1 MKDQLRKGLAFF
13 VRASHLPFMSQLHMT
28 RVAVGCS
35 DYPALEARIA
45 TYAKDGEI
53 RFTTRFKP
61 KRADELIGGWL
72 HFIVKHMLVARVQ
85 ILRFDDRSDGRVDIV
100 CVADLERVH
109 PQPKRAHQ
117 GWRYL
122 ADADAPKGLEDGSG
136 VGELPPE
143 LYRELAGLSLI

>member
-1 MKDQLRKGLAFF
+1 
-13 VRASHLPFMSQLHMT
+13 MSQLHMT

-45 TYAKDGEI
+45 NYAQDGEI

-61 KRADELIGGWL
+61 KRADELIGGKL
-72 HFIVKHMLVARVQ
+72 HFIVKHTLVARVE

-100 CVADLERVH
+100 CVASLERVH

-122 ADADAPKGLEDGSG
+122 IDADAPKGIDDADG
-136 VGELPPE
+136 VGDLPPE

>member
-1 MKDQLRKGLAFF
+1 
-13 VRASHLPFMSQLHMT
+13 MSALHMT
-28 RVAVGCS
+28 RVAVGCT

-45 TYAKDGEI
+45 NYAEGGEI
-53 RFTTRFKP
+53 RFATRFRP
-61 KRADELIGGWL
+61 KRADELIGGKL
-72 HFIVKHMLVARVQ
+72 HFIVKHTLVARVE

-100 CVADLERVH
+100 CVAGLERVH

-122 ADADAPKGLEDGSG
+122 ADADAPKGVGDQSG

-143 LYRELAGLSLI
+143 LYRELAELMLI

>member
-1 MKDQLRKGLAFF
+1 
-13 VRASHLPFMSQLHMT
+13 MT

-35 DYPALEARIA
+35 DYPALQARIEN
-45 TYAKDGEI
+45 YAQDGKI
-53 RFTTRFKP
+53 RFATRFRP
-61 KRADELIGGWL
+61 KRADELVGGKL
-72 HFIVKHMLVARVQ
+72 HFIVKHTLVARVE

-100 CVADLERVH
+100 CVAQLERVH

-122 ADADAPKGLEDGSG
+122 TDADAPKGVDDASG
-136 VGELPPE
+136 IGELPPE

>member
-1 MKDQLRKGLAFF
+1 
-13 VRASHLPFMSQLHMT
+13 MT

-35 DYPALEARIA
+35 DYPALQARIEI
-45 TYAKDGEI
+45 YAQDGKI
-53 RFTTRFKP
+53 RFATRFRP
-61 KRADELIGGWL
+61 KRADELVGGKL
-72 HFIVKHMLVARVQ
+72 HFIVKHTLVARVE

-100 CVADLERVH
+100 CVAQLERVH

-122 ADADAPKGLEDGSG
+122 TDADAPKGVDDASG
-136 VGELPPE
+136 IGELPPE